1 MEDNIEPF
9 ILMKDL
15 FNAIERHNTIN
26 IDNFNLY
33 QVYGRIIRSIRGKND
48 DVKDLL
54 LEDIK
59 MLANISD
66 LSKKSRRGILLAL
79 YDSLLSF
86 ANVNNATSKCVV
98 VILLYH
104 HYYCYYYHFIIIF
117 IRLSK

>member
-9 ILMKDL
+9 TLMKDL
-15 FNAIERHNTIN
+15 FNAIERQNAIN

-33 QVYGRIIRSIRGKND
+33 QGYGRIIRSIRGKND

-59 MLANISD
+59 MLANISH

-79 YDSLLSF
+79 YDSFLKDFSAMSLF
-86 ANVNNATSKCVV
+86 LIILD
-98 VILLYH
+98 VIT
-104 HYYCYYYHFIIIF
+104 ISVIF
-117 IRLSK
+117 TFYVMIAGIQ